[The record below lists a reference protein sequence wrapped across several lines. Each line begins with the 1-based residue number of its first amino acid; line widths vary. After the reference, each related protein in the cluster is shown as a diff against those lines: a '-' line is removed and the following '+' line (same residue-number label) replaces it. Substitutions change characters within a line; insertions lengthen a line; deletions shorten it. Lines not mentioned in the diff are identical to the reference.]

1 MRILIKFVPI
11 TIIIIL
17 IKSVF
22 QFFTEIQISSELIY
36 VFVIRFIVF
45 VVMFIVSEYF
55 KKKKIEIIK

>member
-1 MRILIKFVPI
+1 MR
-11 TIIIIL
+11 IL

-45 VVMFIVSEYF
+45 VVIFIVSEYF